1 MPTPCNLGAHQDC
14 VLWRK
19 PGANQKPATL
29 LRSKE
34 SIFSAQQAVAI
45 AAGSQYNLLFLLVI
59 GAMENQLEYCS
70 DRGGAPNIMG

>member
-1 MPTPCNLGAHQDC
+1 M
-14 VLWRK
+14 
-19 PGANQKPATL
+19 
-29 LRSKE
+29 
-34 SIFSAQQAVAI
+34 AI